1 VGKRN
6 VVDLRVLLVVGILCA
21 VTAWWVLS
29 QTSDA
34 PPPETPQASDQVPAA
49 EEDAAERRR
58 IPRPKRRVTRS
69 APAPAADQAEATVVG
84 AVEPQTDTGVFE
96 TPEPT
101 VRLASDDPGFTAAI
115 DSAVREQFPA
125 IMGCVTDWVNAGTV
139 IDGRVRMGFKLD
151 SDGLQDVWIARR
163 DEVPLGV
170 TSCLSGAIWQA
181 NWPGTTNGEV
191 IVQYP
196 FQLSSSDDE
205 DE

>member
-1 VGKRN
+1 MGKRN
-6 VVDLRVLLVVGILCA
+6 SVDLRVLVVLGILCA
-21 VTAWWVLS
+21 VAAWWVFG

-34 PPPETPQASDQVPAA
+34 PLADAPQTSAPEPVA
-49 EEDAAERRR
+49 EEAVERRH
-58 IPRPKRRVTRS
+58 IPRPKRKVTRS
-69 APAPAADQAEATVVG
+69 APVPASDEAEATVVE
-84 AVEPQTDTGVFE
+84 ASKPQTDTGLFE

-115 DSAVREQFPA
+115 DSTVREQFPA
-125 IMGCVTDWVNAGTV
+125 IMGCVRDWVNAGTV

-181 NWPGTTNGEV
+181 NWPGTTNGEE
-191 IVQYP
+191 IIQYP
-196 FQLSSSDDE
+196 FHLTSDDE
-205 DE
+205 EE